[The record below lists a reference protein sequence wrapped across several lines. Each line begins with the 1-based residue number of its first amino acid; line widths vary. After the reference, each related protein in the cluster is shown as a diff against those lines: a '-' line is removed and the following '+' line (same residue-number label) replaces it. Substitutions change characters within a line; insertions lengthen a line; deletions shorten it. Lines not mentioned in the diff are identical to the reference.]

1 MRTTTASSSRHSVT
15 TSSGKL
21 GLSGSVGGNLME
33 RKHNGLRASV
43 SQLIVPN
50 LFSLTNG
57 TDKPDNSESY
67 SHKKINSL
75 YGTAQL
81 NWDGYFFLDGTLRND
96 WSSSLAKANR
106 SFLYPSISTSL
117 VITTCSVRWM

>member
-15 TSSGKL
+15 TSFGKL

-33 RKHNGLRASV
+33 RKHNGPFVPASA
-43 SQLIVPN
+43 SLIVPN

-67 SHKKINSL
+67 SHNEDQL
-75 YGTAQL
+75 TLRYGTAEL
-81 NWDGYFFLDGTLRND
+81 GRVLLPRRY
-96 WSSSLAKANR
+96 AA
-106 SFLYPSISTSL
+106 
-117 VITTCSVRWM
+117 